1 MELFTNLVTAG
12 VNYGLQRQNQKEQNQ
27 FNAEEAA
34 KARNE
39 TFALNEQ
46 AANNADARTRAL
58 FNDLYSPSAQM
69 EQYRKAGINPSL
81 MLSKGLGGSGS
92 SGAQGGAGNATASSS
107 GTINPNFQGGNLLQ
121 DIAQLKAM
129 KGVDYQN
136 EKTKQEARA
145 LELDNN
151 LKEENQ
157 KRDKELEQGGKQAS
171 NKAQEIENEINEHNK
186 DFTKWSNR
194 QKMILEVNDL
204 FWKCQNAEYDV
215 LNKIEELDAR
225 RRENAIGDETYQTRI
240 DLLTEEL
247 NNRKENTLLMKSQ
260 RKAIQ
265 SGIEL
270 NAKQI
275 EVMEKTIQ
283 KANLEMTML
292 QQALRK
298 GEIDL
303 KTYEKRQEALTNQ
316 LVAESKLS
324 EFQEDHK
331 WANFMQQQITGYVH
345 SFNETI
351 NAGANVIN
359 ALKPK

>member
-12 VNYGLQRQNQKEQNQ
+12 VNYALQRQNQKEQNQ

-81 MLSKGLGGSGS
+81 MLANGLGGSGS
-92 SGAQGGAGNATASSS
+92 SGAMGGGGSASASSS
-107 GTINPNFQGGNLLQ
+107 GTINPNFQGGNLIQ
-121 DIAQLKAM
+121 DIAQLKAL

-136 EKTKQEARA
+136 EKTKQEAKA

-157 KRDKELEQGGKQAS
+157 KKDKELEQTGKQAS
-171 NKAQEIENEINEHNK
+171 NTAQEIENEINEHNK
-186 DFTKWSNR
+186 EYSKWYNR

-204 FWKCQNAEYDV
+204 YWKSKNGEYDV
-215 LNKIEELDAR
+215 LNKIEELDKR
-225 RRENAIGDETYQTRI
+225 RRENAIGKETYQTEI

-247 NNRKENTLLMKSQ
+247 NNRKANTLLMKSQ
-260 RKAIQ
+260 RKALQ
-265 SGIEL
+265 SGIQL
-270 NAKQI
+270 NEKQI

-283 KANLEMTML
+283 KANEEITLL
-292 QQALRK
+292 QQSVKR
-298 GEIDL
+298 GEIDI
-303 KTYEKRQEALTNQ
+303 KEYDKRVKAMTNQ
-316 LVAESKLS
+316 LIAESKLS

-345 SFNETI
+345 SLNETI
-351 NAGANVIN
+351 NAGANVMN
-359 ALKPK
+359 ALR